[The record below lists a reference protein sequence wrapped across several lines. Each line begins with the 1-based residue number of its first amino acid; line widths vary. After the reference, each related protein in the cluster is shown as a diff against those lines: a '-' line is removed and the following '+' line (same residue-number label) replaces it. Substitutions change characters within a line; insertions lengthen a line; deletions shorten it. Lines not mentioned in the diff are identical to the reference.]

1 MAHTPYF
8 AEQFLLFVREPVP
21 NDLNPLAM
29 LSKPETIGAR
39 QDWYHIVHFDTVHLD
54 TLSKF
59 SNLDVFNYAQL
70 RLRLVGGLEHF
81 FIFHFIYGTSSFPLT
96 FIFFKV
102 VGQPPTSHRIG

>member
-39 QDWYHIVHFDTVHLD
+39 QGWYHIVHFDTVHLD

-70 RLRLVGGLEHF
+70 RLRLVGGLEHGF
-81 FIFHFIYGTSSFPLT
+81 YFPFHIWDNP
-96 FIFFKV
+96 
-102 VGQPPTSHRIG
+102 SH